1 MPLDLE
7 RPAFQ
12 GGFTFPQQF
21 LITMDVATVNVVF
34 CWVVAEQ
41 TQIQK
46 IGSAWQKFKGGKISF
61 VERSAIGPNP
71 ANAIF
76 FQQPNKLRSMPAGMT
91 KLNRKTEISWQLWEK
106 LSERRLRSE
115 EHTSELQSRR
125 DLVCR
130 LLLEKKKD
138 L

>member
-1 MPLDLE
+1 L
-7 RPAFQ
+7 F
-12 GGFTFPQQF
+12 
-21 LITMDVATVNVVF
+21 
-34 CWVVAEQ
+34 VVAEQ

-76 FQQPNKLRSMPAGMT
+76 FQEPNKLRSMPAGMT

-106 LSERRLRSE
+106 LSERRLAVLWGQGRR
-115 EHTSELQSRR
+115 EL
-125 DLVCR
+125 DENN
-130 LLLEKKKD
+130 LE
-138 L
+138 LWS